1 MMSVCAAG
9 IRPHTHTDY
18 FWKRSSSWKLITI
31 NYFPAFLVNYTKEP
45 AGRQRVLTYSLF
57 RFYPAW
63 QKSIRISHN
72 SSQIRFPA
80 RRPEDSFE
88 ILEDYLSADDYFSPS
103 IAADGFEPFYLYA
116 AIVLTAGV
124 PFGTTTPVID
134 SLIEDHAPEAAS
146 LPYAAGNLPLD
157 ALLVDCR
164 NFYAAL
170 CLCLMHHTDAL
181 AALLPQFL
189 NAYRPEY
196 HFSFASLFVLYDF
209 MDEYFE
215 QHDCLHHPSF
225 VQLTDTLVAATLN
238 YYNTDFG
245 TLLETEIAQN
255 LSGTGSRFAGLKR
268 YGSVRL
274 PAIADTDKA
283 CHMLANLFRYAALF
297 TSLRSH
303 LFDFHLDE
311 DRLITLDN
319 WQTELHWHY
328 VQYANVYRLRLTPFS
343 LLYSPENCYTGSFCL
358 IFPA

>member
-1 MMSVCAAG
+1 M
-9 IRPHTHTDY
+9 
-18 FWKRSSSWKLITI
+18 
-31 NYFPAFLVNYTKEP
+31 
-45 AGRQRVLTYSLF
+45 
-57 RFYPAW
+57 
-63 QKSIRISHN
+63 
-72 SSQIRFPA
+72 
-80 RRPEDSFE
+80 
-88 ILEDYLSADDYFSPS
+88 
-103 IAADGFEPFYLYA
+103 
-116 AIVLTAGV
+116 LTAGV

-146 LPYAAGNLPLD
+146 LPYADGNLPLD

-181 AALLPQFL
+181 AVLLPQFL

-196 HFSFASLFVLYDF
+196 HFSCESFVLYDF

-283 CHMLANLFRYAALF
+283 CHMLANLFRYAALYE
-297 TSLRSH
+297 LRSH

-328 VQYANVYRLRLTPFS
+328 VQYANVYQLALDSFQSAVLSRE
-343 LLYSPENCYTGSFCL
+343 LLHRQFLLNLSCL
-358 IFPA
+358 NL